1 MYVLLYLRN
10 IIITH
15 FGNITNPNLLFL
27 QLFRRSMLIKL
38 KDVDKVNKSEMTPES
53 KLYIQRLVVAQKP
66 LKIVSINNVSLQT
79 S

>member
-1 MYVLLYLRN
+1 MYYYLRN

-38 KDVDKVNKSEMTPES
+38 KDVDKVNKPEMTPES
-53 KLYIQRLVVAQKP
+53 KLYIQRLVVAHKP